1 MPRRL
6 RPTTVPSRSW
16 WSEVTPPL
24 RYVTTNAGKLTEAR
38 AYLDAIESESYDYVE
53 IQADDLEPIAV
64 AGARASHAAL
74 GGPVLVDDAGLFIPG
89 LAGFPGPYTAYV
101 DDTIGVEAV
110 GQVARSMVE
119 QPVEAVFRCVLA
131 YCDGTDAPLRAPTH
145 EPADETGP
153 AVAVFAGEVTG
164 EIVPPRGE
172 GGFGY
177 DPIFAVDGQ
186 TFAEL
191 SPAEK
196 NLRSHRG
203 RALADFSRWYAAQ
216 DTSAS
221 GPG

>member
-1 MPRRL
+1 M
-6 RPTTVPSRSW
+6 TTVPSRSW
-16 WSEVTPPL
+16 WSEVTPSL
-24 RYVTTNAGKLTEAR
+24 RYVTTNEGKLTEAR
-38 AYLDAIESESYDYVE
+38 AYLDAIESEAYDYVE

-74 GGPVLVDDAGLFIPG
+74 GGPVVVDDAGLFIPG
-89 LAGFPGPYTAYV
+89 LGGFPGPYTAYV

-110 GQVARSMVE
+110 GRLARSTVE
-119 QPVEAVFRCVLA
+119 EPVAAAFRCVLA
-131 YCDGTDAPLRAPTH
+131 YCDGTDAPLSAPTH
-145 EPADETGP
+145 AAADADGP
-153 AVAVFAGEVTG
+153 PVAVFAGEVTG
-164 EIVPPRGE
+164 EIVPPRGD

-191 SPAEK
+191 TPDQK
-196 NLRSHRG
+196 NARSHRG
-203 RALADFSRWYAAQ
+203 RALATFARWYAAQ